1 VFAAAILGMGI
12 VPAGTAFSQFDDT
25 PVELQETNYFGMGA
39 RAMGMGGS
47 YVAVSEDVAA
57 MFYNPA
63 GLVQVR
69 RPELAG
75 GLSVDTRDVTTTHTA
90 IRTVSDTHTRL
101 EHVAVAY
108 PVPSYRGG
116 LAMGFAFRRYADLD
130 QLFFKEGFLIQPTPS
145 TRGLF
150 ELEEY
155 QRNGAVNAW
164 TGAAAVDISPN
175 ISIGG
180 SLSYLS
186 GNSTETQV
194 LGNYRAT
201 LVGNTVELDLGSP
214 SDPDDRLFEQQVF
227 RDANLYGWTGAVG
240 IMFYLDP
247 GFRLGANFDFPAWIN
262 WDGASEFRLEDWEK
276 IDSNFG
282 RPSFFR
288 DDITIP
294 LSLSGGASWGYQGLL
309 LAGGVRWTD
318 YTQTDFEGKI
328 LAPSDGTTFLRES
341 AYRSVVAFN
350 VGAEYQLPNIPLR
363 FRAGYYTKP
372 LPYRLIAADTDFEF
386 VPDDGDA
393 DTFDDFSVVFR
404 DYPFADI
411 VSDQHFYTL
420 GTGVLIQ
427 NVLSLDLAY
436 QHGSWE
442 RSTPA
447 GYVNSTPFYP
457 TLPTIEEVSQNR
469 WFLSTTVHF
478 R

>member
-1 VFAAAILGMGI
+1 
-12 VPAGTAFSQFDDT
+12 
-25 PVELQETNYFGMGA
+25 
-39 RAMGMGGS
+39 
-47 YVAVSEDVAA
+47 
-57 MFYNPA
+57 
-63 GLVQVR
+63 
-69 RPELAG
+69 
-75 GLSVDTRDVTTTHTA
+75 
-90 IRTVSDTHTRL
+90 
-101 EHVAVAY
+101 
-108 PVPSYRGG
+108 
-116 LAMGFAFRRYADLD
+116 MGFAFRRYADLD
-130 QLFFKEGFLIQPTPS
+130 QLFFKEGFLIEPTPT

-150 ELEEY
+150 ELENYRRE
-155 QRNGAVNAW
+155 GTINAW

-186 GNSTETQV
+186 GNSSETQV

-201 LVGNTVELDLGSP
+201 LVGGDVELDLGSP
-214 SDPDDRLFEQQVF
+214 SDPDDRLFEQQVV

-247 GFRLGANFDFPAWIN
+247 GFRLGANFDFPAWIK
-262 WDGASEFRLEDWEK
+262 WDGGSRFQLEDWEK
-276 IDSNFG
+276 IDSNLG
-282 RPSFFR
+282 GTPTFFR

-294 LSLSGGASWGYQGLL
+294 LSLSGGASWGYRGLL

-350 VGAEYQLPNIPLR
+350 VGAEYQLPDIPLR
-363 FRAGYYTKP
+363 FRTGYYTKP

-386 VPDDGDA
+386 VPDDGDP
-393 DTFDDFSVVFR
+393 DTFDDFSTVFR
-404 DYPFADI
+404 DYPFAEV
-411 VSDQHFYTL
+411 VSDQKFYTL
-420 GTGVLIQ
+420 GAGVLIQ
-427 NVLSLDLAY
+427 NALSLDLAY
-436 QHGSWE
+436 QHGSWK

-447 GYVNSTPFYP
+447 DYENSTTFYA
-457 TLPTIEEVSQNR
+457 TLPTIEEVSQDR